1 MIYPGQSGMGLQYR
15 EIVSPIAGYFGI
27 NVQKATNLLLTVKDE
42 KDLELSGAT
51 VSYPSGTD
59 TITFTTSAVST
70 LYELAI
76 PVGVTTTI
84 TLSRPGYAT
93 QSFDVTIAANDFMT
107 VTKTMVLN
115 VNPFKNIL
123 RRH

>member
-1 MIYPGQSGMGLQYR
+1 MSGLSGLSYQFKNVVAPISGIYGLR
-15 EIVSPIAGYFGI
+15 F
-27 NVQKATNLLLTVKDE
+27 QKKTNLLLTVKD
-42 KDLELSGAT
+42 KADLELSGAT
-51 VSYPSGTD
+51 VSYLNGTD
-59 TITFTTSAVST
+59 TITFTTSAIST

-107 VTKTMVLN
+107 LTKTMVLN

-123 RRH
+123 RRN